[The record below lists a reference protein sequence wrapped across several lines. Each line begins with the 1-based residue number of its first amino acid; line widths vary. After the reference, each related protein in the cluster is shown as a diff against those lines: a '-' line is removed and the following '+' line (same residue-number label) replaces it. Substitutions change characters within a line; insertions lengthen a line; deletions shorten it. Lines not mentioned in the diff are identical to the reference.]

1 MSTIKWAVDPAHSEI
16 HFRVKHLMISNVS
29 GRFKH
34 FTVTAETDG
43 EDFSKVTDIAF
54 TAEVHSIDTGNEQR
68 DTHLKSADFF
78 NGETHSKIHFHSE
91 KYVKKEDKEILH
103 GNLTMHGM
111 TKPVAVNVEYGG
123 IVKDSYGQTKAGFTI
138 SGKLSRKE
146 FGITYNAAT
155 EAGGVAIGDEVK
167 FNGEIQLVKQP

>member
-1 MSTIKWAVDPAHSEI
+1 MSLTKWELDPAHSEI

-34 FTVTAETDG
+34 FTVSAETDG
-43 EDFSKVTDIAF
+43 EDFSKATNIVFA
-54 TAEVHSIDTGNEQR
+54 AEVQSIDTGNDQR
-68 DTHLKSADFF
+68 DTHLKSSDFF
-78 NGETHSKIHFHSE
+78 NGEKHSKIHFHSE
-91 KYVKKEDKEILH
+91 KYEKKEDNEILQ
-103 GNLTMHGM
+103 GNLTIHGM
-111 TKPVAVNVEYGG
+111 TKPIAVDVEFGG
-123 IVKDSYGQTKAGFTI
+123 IVKDPYGQTKAGFTI

-167 FNGEIQLVKQP
+167 FNGEIQLIRQA